1 MKRCLALCL
10 AFSLSLAPLSALEP
24 RSSSSSPVTLSAEDA
39 AAIEEAILQA
49 REALAK
55 SSEEIARLSRLS
67 TTLWIACGVLAAA
80 LAADTVADLV
90 RR

>member
-10 AFSLSLAPLSALEP
+10 VLSLSFAPLSALEP
-24 RSSSSSPVTLSAEDA
+24 RSPSLSPVTLSAEEA
-39 AAIEEAILQA
+39 AEIEEALLAA

-80 LAADTVADLV
+80 LAADTLADLV